1 MLKLP
6 NLGLKNCFKDLNEK
20 KENVG
25 RISYGFFLTWTN
37 QLVLSYC
44 WHKEIFKSFV
54 YVPCSYHICVF
65 CVEKCS
71 RWFITLPDTDS
82 STDSDLDSKPD
93 SYVVLCWTRYVN
105 VNKMFVKGVDFVRVQ
120 NIYIRDVQL
129 RWVITTQKR
138 MFNILQV
145 ADLYYMV
152 QYCIN

>member
-1 MLKLP
+1 MA
-6 NLGLKNCFKDLNEK
+6 
-20 KENVG
+20 
-25 RISYGFFLTWTN
+25 FFTWTN
-37 QLVLSYC
+37 QLVLLYC
-44 WHKEIFKSFV
+44 RHQEIVKSFI
-54 YVPCSYHICVF
+54 YVPCSYRICVF

-71 RWFITLPDTDS
+71 RWLITLPDTDS

-93 SYVVLCWTRYVN
+93 SYVVLCWTCYVN

-145 ADLYYMV
+145 ADLYYMN
-152 QYCIN
+152 QNCIH